1 MRVPLPGLSL
11 PPLLLELAPALH
23 GDLAAV
29 ELALVLDAGLLR
41 LLAGRLAG
49 VSPREVVELPVCVDG
64 EHEIPDGEGDE
75 VDQHPDDVGPS
86 VGGEDDQDRG
96 ETEDQ
101 TEKDEGNDLNGP
113 FDDGYDDCFIVST
126 CLRVWR
132 NQAKTYQRK

>member
-11 PPLLLELAPALH
+11 PPLPLKLAPALH

-29 ELALVLDAGLLR
+29 ELALVLDAGLLG

-49 VSPREVVELPVCVDG
+49 VSPRKVVELPICVDG
-64 EHEIPDGEGDE
+64 EHEIPDGEGYE

-126 CLRVWR
+126 CLRVQEESGE
-132 NQAKTYQRK
+132 NIPT